1 MKNLPP
7 EFQSLA
13 CTIEGVE
20 QMTNQTTATQATP
33 TMRDLFAG
41 AALSGIMAK
50 MASTTMPSGT
60 RDQLAKLAYQMG
72 DSMVAERD
80 KGAQS

>member
-13 CTIEGVE
+13 CTIEGIE
-20 QMTNQTTATQATP
+20 MTNQTPTTAAQIP
-33 TMRDLFAG
+33 TLRDMFAA
-41 AALSGIMAK
+41 AALAGIMAK

-72 DSMVAERD
+72 DSMVAERE